1 MNEIKKTAIFAGVAV
16 VLALLA
22 FISAP
27 GKVTPEAFLDQ
38 GESFY
43 PEFTDP
49 NTATSLEVI
58 DYNGE
63 TGQAI
68 PFKVVFEE
76 GKWSIPSHYDYPAD
90 GKERLAKTAAGVI
103 QLRKDDFRSD
113 NVADHELCGVIDPL
127 DETSAALEGRG
138 KRVTIRGENDRVL
151 ADIII
156 GNEITDREG
165 FRFVRVPGQKRVY
178 AARVDLEISTK
189 FSDWIEAD
197 LLKVDKN
204 KIEQVVLKDYSINE
218 RSGTVDQRDVLR
230 LAKDGDSWKANKV
243 SASQEV
249 NKTKTDELLKALDE
263 LTIVGV
269 RPKPQG
275 LTRGLTKAGEG
286 IQISTQDMLSLQSKG
301 YFFTRDGSLLS
312 NEGELQAQTSDGLT
326 YTLRFGEVAYGSGFE
341 VSAGVE
347 NPDELENK
355 NAENR
360 FLFITV
366 EFNSANFEEPRSPN
380 NTDFLGKADSLWSDE
395 DRRNKELHDA
405 HEEWKMKIENGKN
418 ISEELNDRFAGWY
431 YVISEDSFKKLRL
444 TRSDLIQEK
453 TAS

>member
-1 MNEIKKTAIFAGVAV
+1 MKETKKTAIFAGIAV

-22 FISAP
+22 FITAP

-38 GESFY
+38 GEPFF

-49 NTATSLEVI
+49 NTAVSLEVI
-58 DYNGE
+58 DYNEE
-63 TGQAI
+63 TGEAI

-90 GKERLAKTAAGVI
+90 GKEQLAKTAAGVI
-103 QLRKDDFRSD
+103 QLHKDDFRSD
-113 NVADHELCGVIDPL
+113 NAADHELCGVIDPL
-127 DETSAALEGRG
+127 DENTAALKGRG
-138 KRVTIRGENDRVL
+138 KRVTIRGENEKIL

-156 GNEITDREG
+156 GKEIPDREG
-165 FRFVRVPGQKRVY
+165 FRFVRVPGQKRIY
-178 AARVDLEISTK
+178 AARVDLDISTK

-218 RSGTVDQRDVLR
+218 RSGTVNQRDVLI
-230 LAKDGDSWKANKV
+230 LDKNGSEWKANKV
-243 SASQEV
+243 SANQQV
-249 NKTKTDELLKALDE
+249 NKTKTDELLKTLDE
-263 LTIVGV
+263 LKIVGV
-269 RPKPQG
+269 RPKPGG
-275 LTRGLTKAGEG
+275 LTEGLKKTAEG

-301 YFFTRDGSLLS
+301 YFFSRDGSLLS
-312 NEGELQAQTSDGLT
+312 NEGELQLRTTDGIT

-347 NPDELENK
+347 NPEETENK
-355 NAENR
+355 TAENR
-360 FLFITV
+360 YLFITAD
-366 EFNSANFEEPRSPN
+366 FDPAYFSEPPASK
-380 NTDFLGKADSLWSDE
+380 NTDFLDKADSLLTEE
-395 DRRNKELHDA
+395 DRQNKELYNA
-405 HEEWKMKIENGKN
+405 HEEWKQKIETGQQLA
-418 ISEELNDRFAGWY
+418 ETLTDRFAGWY

-444 TRSDLIQEK
+444 TRSDLITEK